1 MGYNLVPISGPPTV
15 TVGVVDAAGRITHRA
30 TLPVARPSMQHD
42 MGITAT
48 RTVLVDGPLVF
59 NLGKAS
65 RGERPFDFHRGAPLR
80 FGVMPRHG
88 AAADVVW
95 IDAECCFAYH
105 GTQR

>member
-1 MGYNLVPISGPPTV
+1 
-15 TVGVVDAAGRITHRA
+15 
-30 TLPVARPSMQHD
+30 MQHD